1 MFLLTNKIDW
11 KKIALHF
18 IVFIIIVFALRL
30 FIFTLTPFF
39 LGIVIAFIIDR
50 PVSLMSRKIPRGI
63 AVMIMIL
70 VVIIVF
76 LLLAFF
82 LITNSVYELSFL
94 IKYLPQYHDQI
105 MDFLEELLLK
115 LQDFL
120 KGFQHCQQC
129 ITTEPE

>member
-1 MFLLTNKIDW
+1 
-11 KKIALHF
+11 
-18 IVFIIIVFALRL
+18 
-30 FIFTLTPFF
+30 
-39 LGIVIAFIIDR
+39 
-50 PVSLMSRKIPRGI
+50 
-63 AVMIMIL
+63 MIMIL

-115 LQDFL
+115 LQDFFERIPNTVSNVL
-120 KGFQHCQQC
+120 QQNLNNLYKRGEN
-129 ITTEPE
+129 ILSNMIEKILNMTFNIPNVFLILLFTIISAFS